1 MTPDEVE
8 ALELHHLLAAIF
20 SRYGYDFRQY
30 AKSSLMR
37 RVRLRM
43 ELAGLRHVSEML
55 PKVLH
60 EPEFFDSFLRDLS
73 VTVTHTFRDP
83 DFYRTFRKSVVPL
96 LKSYPTLKIWHA
108 GCATGE
114 EVYSMAIL
122 LHEEGLLDRATIYA
136 TDYNKQS
143 LRCTAEGMY
152 EMTALEERADNYKS
166 AGGKANFSDYY
177 DERYGSARMKKFL
190 RDKITVSFHNL
201 VQDRSFGE
209 MQVVCCRNVL
219 IYFNRELQE
228 QVLDLFRGSLCSHG
242 FLCLG
247 SKETVHGSQSAEMF
261 EVFARK
267 QKIYR
272 LHSAAASRGV
282 A

>member
-1 MTPDEVE
+1 MSPDDVE
-8 ALELHHLLAAIF
+8 ALELHYLLDAIF
-20 SRYGYDFRQY
+20 VRYGYDFRKY
-30 AKSSLMR
+30 AKSSLTR
-37 RVRLRM
+37 RVRFRM
-43 ELAGLRHVSEML
+43 ELAGLRRISEML
-55 PKVLH
+55 PRVLH
-60 EPEFFDSFLRDLS
+60 DPEFFDTFLRDLS

-83 DFYRTFRKSVVPL
+83 NFYRKFREEVIPHL
-96 LKSYPTLKIWHA
+96 RGYPTLKIWHA

-122 LHEEGLLDRATIYA
+122 LHEEGLLERATIYA

-143 LRCTAEGMY
+143 LRCAAQGMY
-152 EMTALEERADNYKS
+152 ELEALEHHAKNYQL
-166 AGGKANFSDYY
+166 AGGKAEFSDYY

-219 IYFNRELQE
+219 IYFNRELQN
-228 QVLDLFRGSLCSHG
+228 QVLGLFRDSLCSRG

-247 SKETVHGSQSAEMF
+247 SKETAETSETAESF
-261 EVFARK
+261 KVFARK

-272 LHSAAASRGV
+272 LHSAAASRG
-282 A
+282 AA